1 MQIVVL
7 LRCKKNI
14 TINPSLFKTMEFY
27 ADQMANMYILNQ
39 FWLTFLM
46 VISMVL
52 VSRTFVAGTRY
63 SPILI
68 IVVFGLI
75 MGYVLVST
83 GMGTPGLREFP
94 IVDFT
99 SKVTITAL
107 IASFFVGGQEI
118 RKLISN
124 QEIDKKD
131 IVVPSDEEMFLGT
144 KFTQFMFL
152 IRSFFVLIGIE
163 SLKRVIVGHT
173 NNEPLDNFY
182 PLLGYLGLVG
192 SIILIDYRAKI
203 TNKPVYI
210 RKGLLETA
218 SILMILVLS
227 WFIAQWIRPIIALP
241 EIFFA
246 MILSVC
252 MGMIF
257 SSWKFGP
264 TIRSLLFAGIP
275 VVLAANFMVGG
286 SRIAEAFS
294 LGGMSAVLSFGFFGQ
309 LMWMFGGLSL
319 LIFIGKANHIRNLAP
334 GMAGSLSHSGLT
346 GACTAGDLG
355 AEAQVRAPIMIN
367 IPFIGHIFV
376 FSILAA
382 SATIG
387 RLLIPYTLIVVAVGV
402 VLTWY
407 SLKVMRVAS
416 GKEAKEIR
424 GLMIFSM
431 GWQLVAVFGGLLILH
446 MGGMGL
452 SDAVMANSSAIS
464 HFGLFAAIQGGMFGA
479 QASGL
484 IAFVFAMPFLVHP
497 MVFGI
502 FGKAAENNGVMPSKF
517 VLLLAAIGVVG
528 VMWAL
533 FL

>member
-1 MQIVVL
+1 MD
-7 LRCKKNI
+7 
-14 TINPSLFKTMEFY
+14 FY
-27 ADQMANMYILNQ
+27 ADQLANMYILNQ
-39 FWLTFLM
+39 FWLTFLL

-68 IVVFGLI
+68 IVVFGLL
-75 MGYVLVST
+75 MGYVLVGT

-118 RKLISN
+118 KKLISN

-173 NNEPLDNFY
+173 SGEPLDNFY

-203 TNKPVYI
+203 TNKSVYI
-210 RKGLLETA
+210 RKGLAETA
-218 SILMILVLS
+218 VILLILVLS
-227 WFIAQWIRPIIALP
+227 WHIARVVRPAIALP
-241 EIFFA
+241 EIFFS
-246 MILSVC
+246 MILSVTL
-252 MGMIF
+252 GMIF

-294 LGGMSAVLSFGFFGQ
+294 LDGMTEVLSFGFFGQ

-319 LIFIGKANHIRNLAP
+319 LIFFGKSNHVRNLAP
-334 GMAGSLSHSGLT
+334 GMAGALSHSGLT

-355 AEAQVRAPIMIN
+355 SEAQVRAPIMIN
-367 IPFIGHIFV
+367 IPFVGHIFV

-387 RLLIPYTLIVVAVGV
+387 KLLVPYTLIVVVAGLL
-402 VLTWY
+402 LTWWALRIL
-407 SLKVMRVAS
+407 SKVQNKDA
-416 GKEAKEIR
+416 AEIR
-424 GLMIFSM
+424 GLMLFSL
-431 GWQLVAVFGGLLILH
+431 GWQLVAVFGGLFILYL
-446 MGGMGL
+446 GGMGL
-452 SDAVMANSSAIS
+452 NDSVMANSSAIS
-464 HFGLFAAIQGGMFGA
+464 HFGLFAAIQGGMFGP

-497 MVFGI
+497 LVFGI
-502 FGKAAENNGVMPSKF
+502 FGKAAENNGVMPRKLVF
-517 VLLLAAIGVVG
+517 ILAAIGLLG
-528 VMWAL
+528 VSYAL
-533 FL
+533 FF

>member
-1 MQIVVL
+1 
-7 LRCKKNI
+7 
-14 TINPSLFKTMEFY
+14 MEHLV
-27 ADQMANMYILNQ
+27 DQMANTYILNQ
-39 FWLTFLM
+39 FWLTFLL

-75 MGYVLVST
+75 MGYVLVNT
-83 GMGTPGLREFP
+83 GMASPGLKEFP
-94 IVDFT
+94 IVEFT
-99 SKVTITAL
+99 SRVTITAL

-118 RKLISN
+118 KKIISN

-163 SLKRVIVGHT
+163 SLKRVIVGYS

-210 RKGLLETA
+210 RKGILETA
-218 SILMILVLS
+218 MILAILVVS
-227 WFIAQWIRPIIALP
+227 WHIAQWIKPYIALP

-246 MILSVC
+246 MILSVTL
-252 MGMIF
+252 GMTF
-257 SSWKFGP
+257 STWKFGP

-294 LGGMSAVLSFGFFGQ
+294 LTGMTAVLSFGFFGQ
-309 LMWMFGGLSL
+309 LLWMFGGLAI
-319 LIFIGKANHIRNLAP
+319 LIFFGKANNMRNLAP

-367 IPFIGHIFV
+367 IPFVGHIFV
-376 FSILAA
+376 FSVLAA
-382 SATIG
+382 SATAG
-387 RLLIPYTLIVVAVGV
+387 RLLIPYTLIIVAVGL
-402 VLTWY
+402 VLTWFA
-407 SLKVMRVAS
+407 LKTLKTANNKDS
-416 GKEAKEIR
+416 KEIK
-424 GLMIFSM
+424 GLMIFSL
-431 GWQLVAVFGGLLILH
+431 GWQLVAVFGGLLILNL
-446 MGGMGL
+446 GGMDL
-452 SDAVMANSSAIS
+452 NNSVMANASAIS
-464 HFGLFAAIQGGMFGA
+464 HFGLFAAIQGGMFGPQSA
-479 QASGL
+479 GL
-484 IAFVFAMPFLVHP
+484 IAFIFAMPFLVHP
-497 MVFGI
+497 LVFGL
-502 FGKAAENNGVMPSKF
+502 FGKTAENNGIMP
-517 VLLLAAIGVVG
+517 VRIVYILAGIGILG
-528 VMWAL
+528 VTYSL
-533 FL
+533 FF

>member
-1 MQIVVL
+1 
-7 LRCKKNI
+7 
-14 TINPSLFKTMEFY
+14 MEQFTH
-27 ADQMANMYILNQ
+27 QMANAHILNQ
-39 FWLTFLM
+39 FWLTFLL

-83 GMGTPGLREFP
+83 GMGTPGLKEFP

-99 SKVTITAL
+99 SRVTITAL
-107 IASFFVGGQEI
+107 AASFFVGGQEI
-118 RKLISN
+118 KKLIFK
-124 QEIDKKD
+124 QEIDKED

-163 SLKRVIVGHT
+163 SMKRVIIGYD
-173 NNEPLDNFY
+173 NNEPLDAFY

-210 RKGLLETA
+210 RKGIIETGM
-218 SILMILVLS
+218 ILGILVLS
-227 WFIAQWIRPIIALP
+227 WHIAGWIEPVIALP

-246 MILSVC
+246 MILSVF

-257 SSWKFGP
+257 SRWKFGP

-286 SRIAEAFS
+286 SRIADAFA
-294 LGGMSAVLSFGFFGQ
+294 LTGMTSVLSFGFFGQ
-309 LMWMFGGLSL
+309 LLWMFGGLAI
-319 LIFIGKANHIRNLAP
+319 LILWGKANNIRNLAP

-355 AEAQVRAPIMIN
+355 PEAQIRAPIMIN

-382 SATIG
+382 SATSG
-387 RLLIPYTLIVVAVGV
+387 KLLLPYTLAVVAVGLF
-402 VLTWY
+402 LTWLALRI
-407 SLKVMRVAS
+407 LKKANN
-416 GKEAKEIR
+416 KDAQEIR
-424 GLMIFSM
+424 GLMVFSL
-431 GWQLVAVFGGLLILH
+431 GWQLVAVFGGLFILYL
-446 MGGMGL
+446 GGMDL
-452 SDAVMANSSAIS
+452 NDSVMANASAIS
-464 HFGLFAAIQGGMFGA
+464 HFGLFAAIQGGMFGP
-479 QASGL
+479 QAAGL

-497 MVFGI
+497 LVFGI
-502 FGKAAENNGVMPSKF
+502 FGKTAENKGIMPEK
-517 VLLLAAIGVVG
+517 VVYALASIGVLG
-528 VMWAL
+528 VSYAL
-533 FL
+533 FF